1 MDGNT
6 NNITIPAMTTTP
18 AHTASAQAMATDY
31 VQMEDG
37 SGHGY
42 VSCVGDGNGKM
53 HDGALPPGRQQQ
65 TLQPGGLVHF
75 DSAALDR
82 ARDEAHRH
90 AGINGTVG
98 LEAGTTCADD
108 DNRLGDDDEQDTLH
122 ADPSIFSSVV
132 TADGI
137 SDPVGFH
144 IVCLVGLIGDMG
156 RGCMFPTLWPL
167 VQSIGGNSM
176 TLGHAVAAFSFGRIL
191 MSPVLGSWSHRYGY
205 TQTLALSLVIV
216 LLGTLLYAQVVNVHV
231 GQPEALLMLA
241 QLVLG
246 LGSGTLSWI
255 GVDDKKVNV
264 SYVIGRK
271 FTKSSTTCAT
281 FLSIKRNSPPT
292 PPERKLLRADSA
304 A

>member
-1 MDGNT
+1 
-6 NNITIPAMTTTP
+6 MTTTP
-18 AHTASAQAMATDY
+18 AHTASAQVMAANY

-37 SGHGY
+37 HG
-42 VSCVGDGNGKM
+42 
-53 HDGALPPGRQQQ
+53 
-65 TLQPGGLVHF
+65 LQSGGLVQF
-75 DSAALDR
+75 DSAVLDR
-82 ARDEAHRH
+82 ARDEAHCH
-90 AGINGTVG
+90 AGIDGIDG
-98 LEAGTTCADD
+98 LEAGAACADD
-108 DNRLGDDDEQDTLH
+108 ENRSVDVEDDDDDEQHTLH

-205 TQTLALSLVIV
+205 TRTLALSLVIV
-216 LLGTLLYAQVVNVHV
+216 LLGTLLYAQVVSVHV
-231 GQPEALLMLA
+231 DQPELLLMLA

-246 LGSGTLSWI
+246 LGSGTLGVTRAFVADVTPIRNRTTYMAWLAAVQYAGFTVTPAI
-255 GVDDKKVNV
+255 GAAFAHFF
-264 SYVIGRK
+264 SQEGRGID
-271 FTKSSTTCAT
+271 AG
-281 FLSIKRNSPPT
+281 
-292 PPERKLLRADSA
+292 
-304 A
+304 

>member
-1 MDGNT
+1 M
-6 NNITIPAMTTTP
+6 MTTP
-18 AHTASAQAMATDY
+18 AHTASAAASVQAVATNY

-42 VSCVGDGNGKM
+42 VNCVGNGNGYI
-53 HDGALPPGRQQQ
+53 HDGALAPRQQQ
-65 TLQPGGLVHF
+65 TLQSGGLVRF
-75 DSAALDR
+75 DSAVLDQ
-82 ARDEAHRH
+82 AWDEAHCH
-90 AGINGTVG
+90 AGIKGIDG

-108 DNRLGDDDEQDTLH
+108 ENPSDDDDDDEQQHTLH
-122 ADPSIFSSVV
+122 PDPSILSSVV

-176 TLGHAVAAFSFGRIL
+176 TLGHALAAFSFGRIL

-205 TQTLALSLVIV
+205 TRTLALSLAIV
-216 LLGTLLYAQVVNVHV
+216 LLGTLLYAQVVSV
-231 GQPEALLMLA
+231 GVGRAEHLLMLA

-246 LGSGTLSWI
+246 LGSGTI
-255 GVDDKKVNV
+255 GVTRAFVADVTPIRNRTTYMAWLAAV
-264 SYVIGRK
+264 QYAGFTVTPTIG
-271 FTKSSTTCAT
+271 
-281 FLSIKRNSPPT
+281 
-292 PPERKLLRADSA
+292 A
-304 A
+304 AFAHFFSQGGRGIDTG